1 MLPSRRTLF
10 CVYMKI
16 IRMTVEND
24 SDPVGGQGVTMPLLP
39 LIGKSI
45 GMGADGIGVIH
56 GPTTS

>member
-1 MLPSRRTLF
+1 
-10 CVYMKI
+10 MKI